1 MENINLEYYKVFYYV
16 AKEKS
21 ITKASEI
28 LLISQP
34 AITQTIKKIEDELH
48 YKLFYRT
55 SRGME
60 LTNYGEKLFNYLKS
74 SIEIL
79 NNCEGYLKKLNDEST
94 NEIIIG
100 GGNTLLKYNAIE
112 GFKKFKSKYPNIEV
126 KFVKDITSNL
136 LDQLSNNKI
145 DLVLFNG
152 PAIMSENIVSV
163 EVENVQDV
171 FVASSKDFPE
181 LKNKILNIG
190 NLDDLPFVLQSE
202 VSSSRKYLNSICQKN
217 NINLKNKY
225 ELQSYELV
233 LDFVKAGLGVG
244 FVNKKHIM
252 NEIKNGE
259 LFEIKINY
267 NIPPRKIGIAYNK
280 KNINNKYIN
289 YFIKCVVNK

>member
-1 MENINLEYYKVFYYV
+1 MEIINLEYYKVFYYV
-16 AKEKS
+16 AKEKN
-21 ITKASEI
+21 ITKASEK

-55 SRGME
+55 SRGMK
-60 LTNYGEKLFNYLKS
+60 LTNYGEELFNYLKS

-79 NNCEGYLKKLNDEST
+79 NNCGGYLKKLNDEST

-112 GFKKFKSKYPNIEV
+112 GFKEFKSKYPNIEV
-126 KFVKDITSNL
+126 KFVKDITANL

-145 DLVLFNG
+145 DLVLFNA
-152 PAIMSENIVSV
+152 PVIMSENIASV
-163 EVENVQDV
+163 EVEDVQDV

-181 LKNKILNIG
+181 LKNKMLNIG
-190 NLDDLPFVLQSE
+190 NLEDLPFVLQSE
-202 VSSSRKYLNSICQKN
+202 VSSSRKYLNSICKKN

-289 YFIKCVVNK
+289 YFINCVVNK